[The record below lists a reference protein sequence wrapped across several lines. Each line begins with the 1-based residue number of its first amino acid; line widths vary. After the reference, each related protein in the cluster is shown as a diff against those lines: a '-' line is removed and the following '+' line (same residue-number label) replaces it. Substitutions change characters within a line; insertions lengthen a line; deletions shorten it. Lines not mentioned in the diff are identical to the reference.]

1 MMLRVEEACED
12 NVEEMC
18 LLLDELFA
26 IEQDFAGIRDVEK
39 QRKGLKLILHHPD
52 RGRLL
57 LLKREDRVVGMVN
70 LVFVFSTVEGGSVI
84 QLEDFIVAGDERGKG
99 SGRFFMEQI
108 VEYAK
113 YHGFLRISL
122 LADSGNARALAFYEA
137 AGYQYSNMK
146 CLRLSLSE

>member
-39 QRKGLKLILHHPD
+39 QRKGLKLILRHPD

-99 SGRFFMEQI
+99 SGCFFMEQI